1 MRHAAPYSLLED
13 IRATAVRTFAYM
25 GGLAALAILAAS
37 LLRMPDSLAAFET
50 SPQAEWTNV
59 DRPHAAFELS
69 MPELAASEP
78 DYAILRRNADGA
90 RKDVLTWGEA
100 GSSGPYVMVE
110 VYRPGTMGE
119 DFIDPPSEIAAR
131 IVKFK
136 VSDDVKL
143 VGKLDTKFGSV
154 PLVDFAIAPD
164 GRERRCLG
172 FARAFDSPAMQIAGW
187 YCSSGQEVVDRATI
201 GCALDRLTILSA
213 GGDPKLD
220 ALFAHAE
227 LRRTFCGQRSP
238 ILAATPEHE
247 VQVVTP
253 RAINLRG
260 VKLRGR
266 IAQR

>member
-13 IRATAVRTFAYM
+13 IRATAVRIFAYM

-59 DRPHAAFELS
+59 DRPHPAFELS

-100 GSSGPYVMVE
+100 GSSKPYVMVE

-131 IVKFK
+131 IVKFR
-136 VSDDVKL
+136 VSDC
-143 VGKLDTKFGSV
+143 S
-154 PLVDFAIAPD
+154 APIQNSPD
-164 GRERRCLG
+164 RR
-172 FARAFDSPAMQIAGW
+172 R
-187 YCSSGQEVVDRATI
+187 RATRHRRAKSRAAA
-201 GCALDRLTILSA
+201 CL
-213 GGDPKLD
+213 PKAISQTLGAVD
-220 ALFAHAE
+220 
-227 LRRTFCGQRSP
+227 
-238 ILAATPEHE
+238 
-247 VQVVTP
+247 VVSVSE
-253 RAINLRG
+253 A
-260 VKLRGR
+260 
-266 IAQR
+266 

>member
-13 IRATAVRTFAYM
+13 IRATAVRIFAYM

-59 DRPHAAFELS
+59 DRPHPAFELS

-90 RKDVLTWGEA
+90 RKDVLTWGEV

-131 IVKFK
+131 IVKFR
-136 VSDDVKL
+136 VSDDVKPA
-143 VGKLDTKFGSV
+143 GKLDTKFGSV
-154 PLVDFAIAPD
+154 PLVDFAIAQD

-172 FARAFDSPAMQIAGW
+172 FARAFEL
-187 YCSSGQEVVDRATI
+187 SGHADR
-201 GCALDRLTILSA
+201 RLVLQ
-213 GGDPKLD
+213 
-220 ALFAHAE
+220 
-227 LRRTFCGQRSP
+227 RR
-238 ILAATPEHE
+238 
-247 VQVVTP
+247 
-253 RAINLRG
+253 RG
-260 VKLRGR
+260 SG
-266 IAQR
+266 